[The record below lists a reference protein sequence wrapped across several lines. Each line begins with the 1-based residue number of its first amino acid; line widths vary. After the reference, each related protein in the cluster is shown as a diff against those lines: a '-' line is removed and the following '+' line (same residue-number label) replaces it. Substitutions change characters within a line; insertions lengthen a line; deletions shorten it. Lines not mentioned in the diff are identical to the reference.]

1 MAGTDASCVR
11 SRYRTKHSAYRNG
24 NWIGKIRPTVE
35 YSKEKRKT
43 MIISPDGD
51 DLCNRNLCKRTK
63 IYYNGSSLCRLYE
76 SQSKGKVRSDILYE
90 LKVLCKDAGVDEQKY
105 FFIITAFICCDLL
118 LNLGHLADL
127 LGHCSVN
134 ITRIYTKI
142 SLKKQK
148 NVWAT

>member
-1 MAGTDASCVR
+1 METIYATEIYISELKFITTGAVYAGYTRV
-11 SRYRTKHSAYRNG
+11 
-24 NWIGKIRPTVE
+24 
-35 YSKEKRKT
+35 
-43 MIISPDGD
+43 
-51 DLCNRNLCKRTK
+51 
-63 IYYNGSSLCRLYE
+63 SL
-76 SQSKGKVRSDILYE
+76 KGKVRSDILYE